1 MSRLADLHCRP
12 MRAGEPP
19 LERAAI
25 DARLRE
31 LAPEWSVEPGGPLR
45 RAWSFP
51 DFASALAF
59 TVRVGALAERE
70 DHHPELRLAWGRVEV
85 ELSTHVVGGLTDND
99 FILAAKL
106 DALPPCA
113 GTDSAAR

>member
-1 MSRLADLHCRP
+1 
-12 MRAGEPP
+12 MRHGDPS

-25 DARLRE
+25 DALLRE
-31 LAPEWSVEPGGPLR
+31 LAPAWSVESGPRLR

-59 TVRVGALAERE
+59 TVRVGAVAERE

-106 DALPPCA
+106 DALSPSA